1 MPAADRISDENS
13 LCRPG
18 TRMAWRPKPGVAHL
32 ARAGSSELPC
42 GVGGRR
48 TIALGAA
55 RGPGG
60 NPGAWVIAVRLAGL
74 GGAIQGPT
82 FLTGRKVGRGALRAG
97 PSQ

>member
-1 MPAADRISDENS
+1 MPAADRISYENS

-18 TRMAWRPKPGVAHL
+18 TRMAWRPKPVVAHL
-32 ARAGSSELPC
+32 ARAGASELPG

-60 NPGAWVIAVRLAGL
+60 NPGAWVIAVRLAGF
-74 GGAIQGPT
+74 GGAVHGATFRTGGQVGQGT
-82 FLTGRKVGRGALRAG
+82 LRAG
-97 PSQ
+97 PS

>member
-1 MPAADRISDENS
+1 MPAAARISDENS
-13 LCRPG
+13 LCRLG

-32 ARAGSSELPC
+32 ARAGASELPG

-74 GGAIQGPT
+74 GGAIHGAT
-82 FLTGRKVGRGALRAG
+82 FRTGGWVGRGAICARA
-97 PSQ
+97 PQ